1 MNDKTIVAISTP
13 NGLGS
18 VGILRLSG
26 EKSCEISNTLFA
38 SFAKLAV
45 TDFEP
50 NKLYLGKM
58 TAGIVSDKCLVVYFK
73 APRSFTGE
81 DVVEFQCHGGRVVLE
96 ALLKS
101 AVKLGARPALNG
113 EFSRRAYLNGKMDL
127 SNVEGMADLINAES
141 EASSKLA
148 FSLFSG
154 GITHK
159 ITSLQ
164 EELETAIAYVEA
176 AFDYP
181 EEDVPAMDVPEV
193 RIVLEKQIS
202 ALSAL
207 IDTYKTGK
215 NIKEGISVA
224 ILGKPNVGK
233 SSLLNAILGE
243 ERAIVTDI
251 AGTTRDVLS
260 CRYSYR
266 SVNFELFDTA
276 GIRASSDKIEMIGV
290 DRARKIFDLAD
301 VVIATFDSSRPLDNE
316 DKEILEKLQG
326 KNCIIAIN
334 KADISSKISLN
345 LPTEYPIITLSAKT
359 QDGIID
365 LKEKLYELSNV
376 EKLISSESLVLTNER
391 HFVSLSE
398 ALEHL
403 KTALEILPI
412 MPADCIILDIRQA
425 WEKYGE
431 LTGTTASEHIVD
443 TIFMKL
449 CLGK

>member
-26 EKSCEISNTLFA
+26 EKSCEIANELFA
-38 SFAKLAV
+38 SFAKLQVSA
-45 TDFEP
+45 FEP

-81 DVVEFQCHGGRVVLE
+81 DVIEFQCHGGRIVLE
-96 ALLKS
+96 ALLKVS
-101 AVKLGARPALNG
+101 IKLGARPALNG

-154 GITHK
+154 GITDK
-159 ITSLQ
+159 IAILQ

-193 RIVLEKQIS
+193 RIVLESQIKT
-202 ALSAL
+202 LSEL
-207 IDTYKTGK
+207 IKTYKTGK
-215 NIKEGISVA
+215 NIKDGISVA

-243 ERAIVTDI
+243 DRAIVTDI

-260 CRYSYR
+260 CRYNYR

-276 GIRASSDKIEMIGV
+276 GIRSSSDKIEMIGV
-290 DRARKIFDLAD
+290 DRARKIFDSAD
-301 VVIATFDSSRPLDNE
+301 IVIATFDSSRPLDDE
-316 DKEILEKLQG
+316 DNEILEKLVG
-326 KNCIIAIN
+326 KNSIIVVN
-334 KADISSKISLN
+334 KADISTTLADK
-345 LPTEYPIITLSAKT
+345 LPKEYPIITVSAKT
-359 QDGIID
+359 NEGIID

-376 EKLISSESLVLTNER
+376 GKLISSESFVLTNER
-391 HFVSLSE
+391 HFVSLSD
-398 ALEHL
+398 ALMHL
-403 KTALEILPI
+403 ETALDILPI

-425 WEKYGE
+425 WSKYGE

>member
-1 MNDKTIVAISTP
+1 MNEQTIVAISTP

-26 EKSCEISNTLFA
+26 EKSSEIANALFK
-38 SFAKLAV
+38 SFAKLPV
-45 TDFEP
+45 SEFEA

-81 DVVEFQCHGGRVVLE
+81 DVIEFQCHGGRVVLE

-101 AVKLGARPALNG
+101 SIKLGARPALNG

-154 GITHK
+154 GITEK
-159 ITSLQ
+159 IAALQ

-193 RIVLEKQIS
+193 RIVLEKQITS
-202 ALSAL
+202 LTNL

-215 NIKEGISVA
+215 NIKEGVSVA

-243 ERAIVTDI
+243 DRAIVTDI

-276 GIRASSDKIEMIGV
+276 GIRSSNDTIEMIGV
-290 DRARKIFDLAD
+290 DRARKIFDSAD
-301 VVIATFDSSRPLDNE
+301 IVIATFDSSRELDDE
-316 DKEILEKLQG
+316 DTEILEKLKG
-326 KNCIIAIN
+326 KNSIIVIN
-334 KADISSKISLN
+334 KADISTAISDKF
-345 LPTEYPIITLSAKT
+345 PKDYPIITVSAKT
-359 QDGIID
+359 NEGIID
-365 LKEKLYELSNV
+365 LKEKLYELTNV
-376 EKLISSESLVLTNER
+376 SKLISSENLVLTNER
-391 HFVSLSE
+391 HFVALSD

-403 KTALEILPI
+403 KTALDILPI
-412 MPADCIILDIRQA
+412 MPADCIIIDIRQA
-425 WEKYGE
+425 WSKYGE